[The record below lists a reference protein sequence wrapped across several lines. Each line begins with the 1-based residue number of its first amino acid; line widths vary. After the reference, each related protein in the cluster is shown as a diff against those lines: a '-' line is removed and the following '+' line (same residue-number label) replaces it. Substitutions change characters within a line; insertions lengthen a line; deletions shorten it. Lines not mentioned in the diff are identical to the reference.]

1 MSEQTNGIK
10 NENPNEPAS
19 GIIKLSHARTWRTYR
34 GGKLLE
40 SFLGVDNPRDSHFP
54 ELWIAS
60 TVAARNAG
68 REEIPD
74 EGLTYVLEE
83 DQPSETTTD
92 SPTSPHSATS
102 PTSLKALLHAEPVK
116 YLGAKHVEKFGSTP
130 GVLIKIIDSSERLS
144 IQVHPD
150 KAQAKALFDS
160 DFGKTECW
168 HILGGRE
175 INGEKPHI
183 YFGFKEGITKERWRE
198 VFDSQDIPAMLDL
211 LHRFDVEPGE
221 TYLIEGGV
229 PHAIGAGCYL
239 VEIQEPTDL
248 TIRTERF
255 SASGEPIADM
265 MCHQGI
271 GFDKMFAC
279 FSYEGLSREETK
291 RRWCIQPKESVQL
304 EESHQA
310 DEPSQLEESVKLEP
324 SFQVEQSFQS
334 KESPRPTIPIQV
346 GKDAQGF
353 FNKKTLV
360 GYEDMP
366 CFRMDEWRVKG
377 TQCVE
382 TGGLFSVL
390 VVLEG
395 EGVLRDGQREMRLAP
410 ADLLF
415 IPAQVASFEISANR
429 ESGVR
434 FFSCFGPA

>member
-1 MSEQTNGIK
+1 MSGQTSEITI
-10 NENPNEPAS
+10 ESTS
-19 GIIKLSHARTWRTYR
+19 GVVKLSHARAWRTYR

-40 SFLGVDNPRDSHFP
+40 SFLGVDNPQDSHFP

-83 DQPSETTTD
+83 NQPSETTTD

-102 PTSLKALLHAEPVK
+102 PTSLKALLQAEPVK

-221 TYLIEGGV
+221 TYMIEGGV

-271 GFDKMFAC
+271 GFDKMFDC

-291 RRWCIQPKESVQL
+291 RRWCIQPKESV
-304 EESHQA
+304 
-310 DEPSQLEESVKLEP
+310 
-324 SFQVEQSFQS
+324 
-334 KESPRPTIPIQV
+334 RPTIPIQV
-346 GKDAQGF
+346 RKDTQGF

-360 GYEDMP
+360 GYEDTP
-366 CFRMDEWRVKG
+366 CFRMDEWRIKG
-377 TQCVE
+377 TQRLE

-395 EGVLRDGQREMRLAP
+395 KGVLRDGQREMRLAP

-415 IPAQVASFEISANR
+415 IPAQVASFEITANG
-429 ESGVR
+429 ENGVR